1 MKKINWG
8 IIGLGDIAL
17 KFSNA
22 FNDIQNARLLAVA
35 SMDSN
40 KLKTFGEKFEI
51 KKKFQFE
58 KYENLLNC
66 NEVDI
71 VYIALPNSLHK
82 KWVLQALKRKKNV
95 LVEKP
100 AVMNFAEATEI
111 KDYLNSNNLFFS
123 EAFMYRYHPQI
134 NSVIDMIKKNKIGSL
149 LSMES
154 FFGVN
159 ILSKKKLFFFR
170 KKKKIN
176 PKSRLFNKELGGG
189 CILDLGCYPSSFSIL
204 ISSIIGGISKDNFKI
219 NNIKTE
225 IGETNV
231 DIDSSAELLFQNGFK
246 SKISASFKNNL
257 GSGSVIH
264 GENGTIILTNTWTG
278 GDIILKTKKNND
290 QIIKHD
296 QNKNVYTYQIKE
308 ISQRLLNG
316 INSSS
321 FPVMSL
327 NETLTNMRV
336 LDNWLN
342 Y

>member
-1 MKKINWG
+1 MTKLNWG
-8 IIGLGDIAL
+8 IIGLGNIAL

-82 KWVLQALKRKKNV
+82 KWVLQALKSKKNV

-100 AVMNFAEATEI
+100 AVMNFAEANEI

-154 FFGVN
+154 SFGVN
-159 ILSKKKLFFFR
+159 ILTKKKWFFI
-170 KKKKIN
+170 KKKKID
-176 PKSRLFNKELGGG
+176 PKSRIFNKELGGG
-189 CILDLGCYPSSFSIL
+189 CILDVGCYPSSFSLL
-204 ISSIIGGISKDNFKI
+204 ISSIIGRVNQDNFKI
-219 NNIKTE
+219 YNIKTE
-225 IGETNV
+225 MGETNV

-246 SKISASFKNNL
+246 SKISASFKNHL
-257 GSGSVIH
+257 GFRSVIH
-264 GENGTIILTNTWTG
+264 GENGTIILTDTWTG

-290 QIIKHD
+290 QIIKQD
-296 QNKNVYTYQIKE
+296 QNKNVYAYQIKE

-327 NETLTNMRV
+327 NETLTNAKI
-336 LDNWLN
+336 LENWLN

>member
-1 MKKINWG
+1 MTKLNWG
-8 IIGLGDIAL
+8 IIGLGNIAI

-35 SMDSN
+35 SMDSD

-71 VYIALPNSLHK
+71 IYITLPNSLHK
-82 KWVLQALKRKKNV
+82 KWVLKALKNKKNV

-100 AVMNFAEATEI
+100 AVMNFTEANQI
-111 KDYLNSNNLFFS
+111 KNYLNSNNLFFS

-154 FFGVN
+154 SFGVN
-159 ILSKKKLFFFR
+159 ILTKKKWFFI
-170 KKKKIN
+170 KKKKID
-176 PKSRLFNKELGGG
+176 PKSRLFNKDLGGG
-189 CILDLGCYPSSFSIL
+189 CILDIGCYPSSFSIL
-204 ISSIIGGISKDNFKI
+204 IGSIIGRINQDNFKI
-219 NNIKTE
+219 YNIKTE
-225 IGETNV
+225 IGKTNV

-246 SKISASFKNNL
+246 SKISASFKNHL
-257 GSGSVIH
+257 GFSSVIY
-264 GENGTIILTNTWTG
+264 GDNGTITLTDTWTG
-278 GDIILKTKKNND
+278 GDIILKTRDYND
-290 QIIKHD
+290 HIIMQD
-296 QNKNVYTYQIKE
+296 QNINVYAYQIKE

-327 NETLTNMRV
+327 NETLTNAKV
-336 LDNWLN
+336 LENWMK

>member
-225 IGETNV
+225 IWETNV